1 MNPFAWYPPP
11 PPGLPPPFFC
21 PPPPWEPGFWAPPGP
36 YPPPGRYPPPG
47 GCPPADG
54 SSQPDGCPPAEGSS
68 QPGKSCPPAEGSS
81 QPGKSCP
88 PAEGS
93 SQPAKSYLPAE
104 GSSQPIEG
112 PSQPAGGSSQPAES
126 SPPAD
131 SYSQPAQSCLPAE
144 SYSQPESYP
153 PAENYPQPNSYPLPA
168 NSYATSEC
176 YPPPIYSYPPP
187 VNGYLPTNSYLPPD
201 GYRPP
206 AAWYPPAYRERSQG
220 PRAGG
225 NGNFSQKWQG
235 EQAHGFSKRF
245 PKENNKP
252 KTKKKKEP
260 VFSHYCDTCDRGYK
274 NQETYDEHISQ
285 HKQCT
290 EEGCDFSAHEKIVQI
305 HWKNAHAPGA
315 KRIKLD
321 SPEEIAKWREERKRN
336 FPTLANI
343 EKKKAMQ
350 MQKEERGE
358 VLTTQQFGKM
368 KGMWKP
374 PENEEGLGPQGRQRR
389 RQRRPFWK
397 KFRKNGGN
405 YNAHRT
411 QNEANG
417 PENSMCEK
425 EREKQHALAAQACVK
440 DMDPLSLL
448 ANGDVESDKDETAA
462 EDERQGLTIVPKQ
475 VTSALSSLAAN
486 YGSGSDSEPEEIP
499 VKTATKA
506 EKDEAALGDTLQ
518 TTSVPSSQNPNQKRP
533 EYAGTTLRSSNSNA
547 RRPRRPDNWGKKT
560 LPLLPKRRPTLLEML
575 LAQDIRHE
583 RNVILQC
590 VRYLIQ
596 NNVFGL
602 HFKTEPQAETE
613 TEQSS
618 TTTAESLTDKLDESN
633 SSCSSNLQLVGGEDD
648 ALLIAQGEKAPVD
661 QTSQMDHLADEDTW
675 ETPSVQCEEAL

>member
-1 MNPFAWYPPP
+1 
-11 PPGLPPPFFC
+11 
-21 PPPPWEPGFWAPPGP
+21 
-36 YPPPGRYPPPG
+36 
-47 GCPPADG
+47 
-54 SSQPDGCPPAEGSS
+54 
-68 QPGKSCPPAEGSS
+68 
-81 QPGKSCP
+81 
-88 PAEGS
+88 
-93 SQPAKSYLPAE
+93 
-104 GSSQPIEG
+104 
-112 PSQPAGGSSQPAES
+112 
-126 SPPAD
+126 
-131 SYSQPAQSCLPAE
+131 
-144 SYSQPESYP
+144 
-153 PAENYPQPNSYPLPA
+153 
-168 NSYATSEC
+168 
-176 YPPPIYSYPPP
+176 
-187 VNGYLPTNSYLPPD
+187 PPD
-201 GYRPP
+201 GYTPP
-206 AAWYPPAYRERSQG
+206 AAWYPPAYRERPQG

-235 EQAHGFSKRF
+235 EQASGFNKRF
-245 PKENNKP
+245 PGENNKP

-321 SPEEIAKWREERKRN
+321 SPEEIARWREERKKN

-343 EKKKAMQ
+343 ERKKSMQ
-350 MQKEERGE
+350 LQKEERGE

-374 PENEEGLGPQGRQRR
+374 PENEERFGQQGRQRK

-397 KFRKNGGN
+397 KFKKNGGN
-405 YNAHRT
+405 CNVHRT

-417 PENSMCEK
+417 PANSMCEK
-425 EREKQHALAAQACVK
+425 EHEKQCALAAQPHVK
-440 DMDPLSLL
+440 DMDPLSVL
-448 ANGDVESDKDETAA
+448 ANGDVESDKDEAVA
-462 EDERQGLTIVPKQ
+462 EDGRQGLAVVPKQ

-486 YGSGSDSEPEEIP
+486 YGSASDSEPDEIP

-506 EKDEAALGDTLQ
+506 EKNEAALRDTPQ
-518 TTSVPSSQNPNQKRP
+518 TTYVPSSQNPSQKCS

-547 RRPRRPDNWGKKT
+547 RRPRGPNNWGKKT
-560 LPLLPKRRPTLLEML
+560 LPLVPKRRPTLLEML

-602 HFKTEPQAETE
+602 HLKTEPQAETE
-613 TEQSS
+613 AEQSS
-618 TTTAESLTDKLDESN
+618 ATTTTAESLTDKLDESN
-633 SSCSSNLQLVGGEDD
+633 CSCSSDLQLAGGEDG

-675 ETPSVQCEEAL
+675 ETPSIRCEEAL

>member
-1 MNPFAWYPPP
+1 
-11 PPGLPPPFFC
+11 
-21 PPPPWEPGFWAPPGP
+21 
-36 YPPPGRYPPPG
+36 
-47 GCPPADG
+47 
-54 SSQPDGCPPAEGSS
+54 
-68 QPGKSCPPAEGSS
+68 
-81 QPGKSCP
+81 
-88 PAEGS
+88 
-93 SQPAKSYLPAE
+93 
-104 GSSQPIEG
+104 
-112 PSQPAGGSSQPAES
+112 
-126 SPPAD
+126 PAD
-131 SYSQPAQSCLPAE
+131 SY
-144 SYSQPESYP
+144 
-153 PAENYPQPNSYPLPA
+153 
-168 NSYATSEC
+168 
-176 YPPPIYSYPPP
+176 
-187 VNGYLPTNSYLPPD
+187 LPPTT
-201 GYRPP
+201 
-206 AAWYPPAYRERSQG
+206 WYPPAYGERPQG
-220 PRAGG
+220 PRSGG

-235 EQAHGFSKRF
+235 EQAPGFTKRF
-245 PKENNKP
+245 PEENNKP

-274 NQETYDEHISQ
+274 NQEKYDEHISQ

-290 EEGCDFSAHEKIVQI
+290 EEGCNFSAHEKIVQI

-321 SPEEIAKWREERKRN
+321 SPEEIARWREERKKN

-343 EKKKAMQ
+343 ERKKAMQ

-374 PENEEGLGPQGRQRR
+374 PENEGRLGQQGRQRR

-397 KFRKNGGN
+397 KFRNNGDN
-405 YNAHRT
+405 YNVHRT

-417 PENSMCEK
+417 PENGMCEK
-425 EREKQHALAAQACVK
+425 EHEKRRALAAQPYVK

-448 ANGDVESDKDETAA
+448 ANSDVESDKDEAAA
-462 EDERQGLTIVPKQ
+462 EDGRLGLTVVPKQ
-475 VTSALSSLAAN
+475 VTSALSSLSAN
-486 YGSGSDSEPEEIP
+486 YGSASDSEPEEIP

-506 EKDEAALGDTLQ
+506 EKNQAALRNTPQ
-518 TTSVPSSQNPNQKRP
+518 TTYVPSSRDPNQKCP

-547 RRPRRPDNWGKKT
+547 RPPRGPDNWGKKT

-602 HFKTEPQAETE
+602 NFKSEPQAETE
-613 TEQSS
+613 TKQSS
-618 TTTAESLTDKLDESN
+618 TTTAESVTDKLDESN
-633 SSCSSNLQLVGGEDD
+633 CSCSSDLQLAGGEED

-661 QTSQMDHLADEDTW
+661 QTSQMTHVADEDTW
-675 ETPSVQCEEAL
+675 ETPSIQCEEAL

>member
-11 PPGLPPPFFC
+11 PPGLPPPGLPPPFLC
-21 PPPPWEPGFWAPPGP
+21 PPPPWEPSFWAPPGP
-36 YPPPGRYPPPG
+36 YPPPGRYPPPDSYPPSNSYSQPDSY
-47 GCPPADG
+47 PPAENHPAD
-54 SSQPDGCPPAEGSS
+54 SYPPAEDYPQPKSYSQPDGYPP
-68 QPGKSCPPAEGSS
+68 
-81 QPGKSCP
+81 
-88 PAEGS
+88 
-93 SQPAKSYLPAE
+93 
-104 GSSQPIEG
+104 
-112 PSQPAGGSSQPAES
+112 
-126 SPPAD
+126 
-131 SYSQPAQSCLPAE
+131 PAE

-153 PAENYPQPNSYPLPA
+153 PAE
-168 NSYATSEC
+168 T
-176 YPPPIYSYPPP
+176 YPPPTESYPPAENYSQPDSYP
-187 VNGYLPTNSYLPPD
+187 VPKSYPPAKSYLPPD
-201 GYRPP
+201 SYVPA
-206 AAWYPPAYRERSQG
+206 AAWYPLAYGERPQS
-220 PRAGG
+220 PHAGG
-225 NGNFSQKWQG
+225 NGNFSQKWHG
-235 EQAHGFSKRF
+235 EQAPGSTKHF
-245 PKENNKP
+245 PEENNKP

-274 NQETYDEHISQ
+274 NQEKYDEHISQ

-290 EEGCDFSAHEKIVQI
+290 EEGCNFSAHEKIVQI

-321 SPEEIAKWREERKRN
+321 SPEEIARWREERKKN

-343 EKKKAMQ
+343 ERKKAMQ

-374 PENEEGLGPQGRQRR
+374 PENEERFGRQGRQRR

-397 KFRKNGGN
+397 KFRKNSGDCN
-405 YNAHRT
+405 VHRT

-425 EREKQHALAAQACVK
+425 EHEKQHALAAQPYVK
-440 DMDPLSLL
+440 DMDPLGLL
-448 ANGDVESDKDETAA
+448 ANSDVESDKDEAAA
-462 EDERQGLTIVPKQ
+462 EDGRLGLTVVPKQ
-475 VTSALSSLAAN
+475 VTSALSSLSAN
-486 YGSGSDSEPEEIP
+486 YGSASDSEPEEIP

-506 EKDEAALGDTLQ
+506 EKNQAALRNTPQ
-518 TTSVPSSQNPNQKRP
+518 TTFVPWSRNPNQKRP
-533 EYAGTTLRSSNSNA
+533 QYAGTTLRSSNSNA
-547 RRPRRPDNWGKKT
+547 RPPRGPDNWGKKT

-602 HFKTEPQAETE
+602 HFKTEPQAQTE

-618 TTTAESLTDKLDESN
+618 TITAESLTDKLDESN
-633 SSCSSNLQLVGGEDD
+633 CSCSSDLQLAGGEEV
-648 ALLIAQGEKAPVD
+648 ALLIAPGEKAPVD
-661 QTSQMDHLADEDTW
+661 QTSQMAHLADEDTW
-675 ETPSVQCEEAL
+675 ETPSIQCEEAL

>member
-21 PPPPWEPGFWAPPGP
+21 PPPPWEPSFWAPPGP
-36 YPPPGRYPPPG
+36 YPPPGRYPPP
-47 GCPPADG
+47 D
-54 SSQPDGCPPAEGSS
+54 SFSQ
-68 QPGKSCPPAEGSS
+68 
-81 QPGKSCP
+81 
-88 PAEGS
+88 
-93 SQPAKSYLPAE
+93 
-104 GSSQPIEG
+104 
-112 PSQPAGGSSQPAES
+112 
-126 SPPAD
+126 
-131 SYSQPAQSCLPAE
+131 PAE

-153 PAENYPQPNSYPLPA
+153 PAENYAQPESYSQPD
-168 NSYATSEC
+168 
-176 YPPPIYSYPPP
+176 SYPPP
-187 VNGYLPTNSYLPPD
+187 AESYPPSTNSYPPAESYPPPAD
-201 GYRPP
+201 SHPQPDSYVPP
-206 AAWYPPAYRERSQG
+206 AAWYPLAYGERPPG
-220 PRAGG
+220 PHAGG
-225 NGNFSQKWQG
+225 NGSFSQKRQG
-235 EQAHGFSKRF
+235 EQVPGFSKCF
-245 PKENNKP
+245 PEENNKP

-274 NQETYDEHISQ
+274 NQEKYDEHISQ

-290 EEGCDFSAHEKIVQI
+290 EEGCNFSAHEKIVQI

-321 SPEEIAKWREERKRN
+321 SPEEIARWREERKKN

-343 EKKKAMQ
+343 ERKKAMQ

-374 PENEEGLGPQGRQRR
+374 PENEERFEQQGRQRR

-397 KFRKNGGN
+397 KFRKNSSD
-405 YNAHRT
+405 YNVRRT

-425 EREKQHALAAQACVK
+425 GHEKQRALVAQPNVK
-440 DMDPLSLL
+440 DVDPLGLL
-448 ANGDVESDKDETAA
+448 ANSDIESDKDEAAA
-462 EDERQGLTIVPKQ
+462 EDRRLGLTVVPKQ
-475 VTSALSSLAAN
+475 VTSALSSLSAN
-486 YGSGSDSEPEEIP
+486 YGSMSDSEPEEIP

-506 EKDEAALGDTLQ
+506 EKNQAALRNTPQ
-518 TTSVPSSQNPNQKRP
+518 TTYVPWSRNPNQKRP

-547 RRPRRPDNWGKKT
+547 RPPRGPDNWGKRT

-590 VRYLIQ
+590 VRYLIR
-596 NNVFGL
+596 NNMFGL

-618 TTTAESLTDKLDESN
+618 TTTTTAESLTDKFDESN
-633 SSCSSNLQLVGGEDD
+633 RSCSSDLQLTGGGED

-661 QTSQMDHLADEDTW
+661 QTSQMAHLADEDTW
-675 ETPSVQCEEAL
+675 ETPSIQCEEAL